1 MAQDLT
7 DAFAQQLDSLIA
19 EFDTYRK
26 RSKYDDISDVL
37 SDDMAVSIAT
47 RAHAAMERISGKSSI
62 YTRRA
67 EEIKKEIFSEQLRVK
82 RLVGVLDSL
91 SRDLKSGYLK
101 SLEELIHGELF
112 GDFLDMSQHLLDN
125 GYKDAAAVIAGSTLE
140 SHLRQLAKRFAVDSE
155 TRTSSGIRAKT
166 ADALNSDLAKASVY
180 AVLDQKNVT
189 AWLDLR
195 NKAAHGQY
203 SEYQKEQVAIMVA
216 AIRDFMT
223 RHSA

>member
-101 SLEELIHGELF
+101 SLEELI
-112 GDFLDMSQHLLDN
+112 
-125 GYKDAAAVIAGSTLE
+125 
-140 SHLRQLAKRFAVDSE
+140 R
-155 TRTSSGIRAKT
+155 RAIWGFSRHV
-166 ADALNSDLAKASVY
+166 AASV
-180 AVLDQKNVT
+180 
-189 AWLDLR
+189 
-195 NKAAHGQY
+195 G
-203 SEYQKEQVAIMVA
+203 
-216 AIRDFMT
+216 
-223 RHSA
+223 